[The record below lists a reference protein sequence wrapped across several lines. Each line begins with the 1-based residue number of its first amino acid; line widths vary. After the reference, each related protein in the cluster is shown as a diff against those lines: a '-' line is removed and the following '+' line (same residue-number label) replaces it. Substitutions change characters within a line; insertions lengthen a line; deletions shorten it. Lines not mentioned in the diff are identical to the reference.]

1 MKKKDLKRIKNNDRV
16 IDKCIYGD
24 FREFTDDKLCTIDE
38 NISLSIQ
45 AGFGWYSS
53 PREYMDSLYDYTNVE
68 LGILVDGTL
77 FNPWTNKIPV
87 LYKYREYTEEYGADV
102 ECQVFPYIP
111 VEIVQDMYVDL
122 MKVYSDKKYFKSR
135 YVYMMEFREPKL
147 LDKKP
152 TYSDPPR
159 IAMNTTQKYH
169 VIPDTLATFNDL
181 KLHIDYH
188 QNEGASML
196 KDLSPCVLLEDI
208 PLKNDTFTPQYNEAI
223 SIDTYTYNHFH
234 DEETAK
240 SITEEGKKRMQECL
254 KDLNL

>member
-1 MKKKDLKRIKNNDRV
+1 MKKKDLRRIRNNNRI

-45 AGFGWYSS
+45 TGFGWYSS

-77 FNPWTNKIPV
+77 FNPWTNEIPV

-102 ECQVFPYIP
+102 ECQVFPYMP

-135 YVYMMEFREPKL
+135 YAYMMEFREPKL

-159 IAMNTTQKYH
+159 TAMNTTQKHH
-169 VIPDTLATFNDL
+169 VIPGGDNALKGLAPTLKFKELNPDISEVLITFEDS
-181 KLHIDYH
+181 KSHMDYH
-188 QNEGASML
+188 QNEGRLPRYS
-196 KDLSPCVLLEDI
+196 DI
-208 PLKNDTFTPQYNEAI
+208 PKEEF
-223 SIDTYTYNHFH
+223 NHKPYS
-234 DEETAK
+234 EEIGK

>member
-1 MKKKDLKRIKNNDRV
+1 MKKKDLRRIRNNNRI

-45 AGFGWYSS
+45 TGFGWYST
-53 PREYMDSLYDYTNVE
+53 PRKHMDSIYDYTDVE

-77 FNPWTNKIPV
+77 FNPWTNELPV

-102 ECQVFPYIP
+102 ECQVFPYMP

-135 YVYMMEFREPKL
+135 YAYMMEFREPKL
-147 LDKKP
+147 WDKKP
-152 TYSDPPR
+152 TYCDPPR
-159 IAMNTTQKYH
+159 TAMNTTQKHH
-169 VIPDTLATFNDL
+169 VIPDTLVTFNDL
-181 KLHIDYH
+181 KSHIDYH
-188 QNEGASML
+188 QNEGASVL
-196 KDLSPCVLLEDI
+196 KDLSPCILVERV
-208 PLKNDTFTPQYNEAI
+208 PLNDDTNIPQYHHSI
-223 SIDTYTYNHFH
+223 SANPNAFSYFY